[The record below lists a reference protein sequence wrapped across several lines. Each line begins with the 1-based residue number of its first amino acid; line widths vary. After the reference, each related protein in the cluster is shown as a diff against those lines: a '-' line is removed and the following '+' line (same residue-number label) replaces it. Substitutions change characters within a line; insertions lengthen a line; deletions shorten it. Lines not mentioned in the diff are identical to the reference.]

1 MKKIVILMMM
11 MFFSGS
17 ILLISSPLAQ
27 QDLYIKAV
35 SEKDPELKIQLLK
48 KYEQLYGETGD
59 KYLKFIYLQ
68 LAETLFQVKNYD
80 EAIQYG
86 EKTLASGDIAPTNR
100 LTLFYA
106 LANSYHSSQKDLDKA
121 YRYAGSMIEL
131 AQWVINKAKNS
142 DLQDLEKEKL
152 EQFIETY
159 KKYYIASGYRLQAKV
174 LFSRAGEDVNAIKEA
189 AQKAVEAY
197 KADKSENSSRLAFS
211 LAGHLFKKDNL
222 DDAIV
227 IAENIFDETNPN
239 EQFAGFLGTLYY
251 RKGEKDKAV
260 QYFELAYKAGRKIK
274 TAMTIGKLVFKKDID
289 KGIQY
294 FADAFILSNS
304 DEHSKAFQYL
314 QELYYNKKA
323 KDLAPDKQD
332 KGFKEIIQAAKVR
345 LGTQE
350 VMGEA
355 ATTN

>member
-1 MKKIVILMMM
+1 MKKIVISMIM
-11 MFFSGS
+11 MFLWGS

-48 KYEQLYGETGD
+48 QYEQLYGQTQD

-106 LANSYHSSQKDLDKA
+106 LANSYHTSQRDLDKA
-121 YRYAGSMIEL
+121 YQYANSMIEL

-159 KKYYIASGYRLQAKV
+159 QKYYIASGYRLQAKI
-174 LFSRAGEDVNAIKEA
+174 LFSRAEEDVNAIKEA

-197 KADKSENSSRLAFS
+197 KVDKSENSSKLAFS
-211 LAGHLFKKDNL
+211 LAGQLFKRNNL

-227 IAENIFDETNPN
+227 IVENIFDETNPK

-251 RKGEKDKAV
+251 RKGDKDKAV
-260 QYFELAYKAGRKIK
+260 QYLELAYKASRKIK
-274 TAMTIGKLVFKKDID
+274 TAMTIGQLVHKKDID

-314 QELYYNKKA
+314 RELYYNKKA
-323 KDLAPDKQD
+323 KDLTPAQQD

-350 VMGEA
+350 VSGEA

>member
-1 MKKIVILMMM
+1 MKKIAILIIM
-11 MFFSGS
+11 MFLLGS
-17 ILLISSPLAQ
+17 ILLIPSPPAQ

-35 SEKDPELKIQLLK
+35 SEKDPELKTQLLK
-48 KYEQLYGETGD
+48 QYEQVYGQTQD

-86 EKTLASGDIAPTNR
+86 EKALASGEIAPTNR

-106 LANSYHSSQKDLDKA
+106 LANSYHTSQKDLEKA
-121 YRYAGSMIEL
+121 YNYADSMIEL

-142 DLQDLEKEKL
+142 DLEDLGKEKL
-152 EQFIETY
+152 EQFVETY
-159 KKYYIASGYRLQAKV
+159 KKYYIASGYRLQAMV
-174 LFSRAGEDVNAIKEA
+174 LFSRAEEDVNAIKEA

-197 KADKSENSSRLAFS
+197 RADRSGNSSRLAFS
-211 LAGHLFKKDNL
+211 LAGQLFKKNNL

-239 EQFAGFLGTLYY
+239 DQFAGFLGTLYY
-251 RKGEKDKAV
+251 RKANKDKAV
-260 QYFELAYKAGRKIK
+260 QYFELAYRARRKIK
-274 TAMTIGKLVFKKDID
+274 TAMTIGKLVYKKDID

-304 DEHSKAFQYL
+304 DEDSKAFQYL
-314 QELYYNKKA
+314 RELYYNKKA
-323 KDLAPDKQD
+323 KDLAPAKQD
-332 KGFKEIIQAAKVR
+332 KGFQEIIQAAKVR
-345 LGTQE
+345 MGTQE
-350 VMGEA
+350 DTREA

>member
-11 MFFSGS
+11 MFLLGS
-17 ILLISSPLAQ
+17 MLLISSPLTQ

-48 KYEQLYGETGD
+48 QYEQLYEQTQD
-59 KYLKFIYLQ
+59 KYLKFIYFQ

-86 EKTLASGDIAPTNR
+86 EKALASGEIAPTNR
-100 LTLFYA
+100 LTLFYT
-106 LANSYHSSQKDLDKA
+106 LANSYHISQKNLEKA
-121 YRYAGSMIEL
+121 YQYADSMLEL
-131 AQWVINKAKNS
+131 AQWVINKAKKS
-142 DLQDLEKEKL
+142 DLQDMEKEKL

-174 LFSRAGEDVNAIKEA
+174 LFSRAEEDVNTIKEA

-197 KADKSENSSRLAFS
+197 KADKSDSSSRLAFS
-211 LAGHLFKKDNL
+211 LAGQLFKKNNL

-227 IAENIFDETNPN
+227 IAENIFDETKPN

-251 RKGEKDKAV
+251 RKGDKDKAV
-260 QYFELAYKAGRKIK
+260 YYFELAYKTSRKIK
-274 TAMTIGKLVFKKDID
+274 TAMTIGQLVYKKDID

-304 DEHSKAFQYL
+304 DELSKAFQYL
-314 QELYYNKKA
+314 RELYYNKKA
-323 KDLAPDKQD
+323 KDLAPAQQD

-350 VMGEA
+350 VTGEA
-355 ATTN
+355 VTTN

>member
-1 MKKIVILMMM
+1 MM
-11 MFFSGS
+11 MFLLGS
-17 ILLISSPLAQ
+17 ILLITSPQDQ

-35 SEKDPELKIQLLK
+35 SEKDPGLKIQLLK
-48 KYEQLYGETGD
+48 QYEQLYGETGD

-68 LAETLFQVKNYD
+68 LTETLFQVKNYE

-86 EKTLASGDIAPTNR
+86 EKTLVSGEIAPTNR

-106 LANSYHSSQKDLDKA
+106 LANSYYTSQKDLEKA
-121 YRYAGSMIEL
+121 YKYADLMIEL

-152 EQFIETY
+152 DQFIETY
-159 KKYYIASGYRLQAKV
+159 KKYYIASGYRLQAMV
-174 LFSRAGEDVNAIKEA
+174 LFSRAEDDVNTVKEA
-189 AQKAVEAY
+189 AEKAIEAY

-211 LAGHLFKKDNL
+211 IAGQLFKKNNL

-227 IAENIFDETNPN
+227 LAESIFDETNPK
-239 EQFAGFLGTLYY
+239 EQFAEFLGTLYY
-251 RKGEKDKAV
+251 RKGDKDKAV
-260 QYFELAYKAGRKIK
+260 QYFELAYKADRKMK
-274 TAMTIGKLVFKKDID
+274 TAMTIGQLVYKKDID

-304 DEHSKAFQYL
+304 DENSKAFQYL
-314 QELYYNKKA
+314 RELYFNKKA
-323 KDLAPDKQD
+323 KDLAPAKQD
-332 KGFKEIIQAAKVR
+332 KEFKDIIHAAKVR
-345 LGTQE
+345 LGSQDIS
-350 VMGEA
+350 GEA

>member
-11 MFFSGS
+11 LLLGS

-48 KYEQLYGETGD
+48 QYEQLYGDTGD

-68 LAETLFQVKNYD
+68 LAETFFQVKNYHQ
-80 EAIQYG
+80 AIQYG
-86 EKTLASGDIAPTNR
+86 EKTLVSGEIAPTNK

-106 LANSYHSSQKDLDKA
+106 LANSYHTSQKDLEKA
-121 YRYAGSMIEL
+121 YQYAESMIEL

-142 DLQDLEKEKL
+142 NVEDLEKDKL
-152 EQFIETY
+152 DQFIETY

-174 LFSRAGEDVNAIKEA
+174 LFSRAEDDVNAIKEA

-197 KADKSENSSRLAFS
+197 KADKSENSTRLAFS
-211 LAGHLFKKDNL
+211 LAGQLFKRNNL
-222 DDAIV
+222 DDAII

-251 RKGEKDKAV
+251 KKGDKDKAV
-260 QYFELAYKAGRKIK
+260 QYFELAYKTRRKIK
-274 TAMTIGKLVFKKDID
+274 TAMTIGQLVYKKDID

-294 FADAFILSNS
+294 FADAFVLSDS
-304 DEHSKAFQYL
+304 DEDSKAFQYL
-314 QELYYNKKA
+314 RELYYNKKA
-323 KDLAPDKQD
+323 KELDPAKQD

-350 VMGEA
+350 VTGEA

>member
-1 MKKIVILMMM
+1 MIM

-17 ILLISSPLAQ
+17 ILLIPSPLSQ

-35 SEKDPELKIQLLK
+35 SEKDPELKIQLLQQ
-48 KYEQLYGETGD
+48 YEQLYGKTGD

-68 LAETLFQVKNYD
+68 LAETFFQVKNYN

-86 EKTLASGDIAPTNR
+86 EKTLASGEIAPTNR

-106 LANSYHSSQKDLDKA
+106 LANSYYTSQKDLEKA
-121 YRYAGSMIEL
+121 YQYADSMIEL

-152 EQFIETY
+152 EQFIDTY

-174 LFSRAGEDVNAIKEA
+174 LFSRIEDDVNVIKAA

-211 LAGHLFKKDNL
+211 IAGQLFKKNNL
-222 DDAIV
+222 DDAIG

-251 RKGEKDKAV
+251 KKGDKDKAV
-260 QYFELAYKAGRKIK
+260 QYFELAYKASRKIK
-274 TAMTIGKLVFKKDID
+274 TAMTIGQLVYKKDID

-304 DEHSKAFQYL
+304 DEDSKAYKYL

-323 KDLAPDKQD
+323 KDLAPAKQD

-350 VMGEA
+350 VTGEA
-355 ATTN
+355 VTTN

>member
-1 MKKIVILMMM
+1 MIM

-17 ILLISSPLAQ
+17 ILLIPSPLSQ

-35 SEKDPELKIQLLK
+35 SEKDPELKIQLLQQ
-48 KYEQLYGETGD
+48 YEQLYGKTGD

-68 LAETLFQVKNYD
+68 LAETFFQVKNYN

-86 EKTLASGDIAPTNR
+86 EKTLASGEIAPTNR

-106 LANSYHSSQKDLDKA
+106 LANSYYTSQKDLEKA
-121 YRYAGSMIEL
+121 YQYADSMIEL

-152 EQFIETY
+152 EQFIDTY

-174 LFSRAGEDVNAIKEA
+174 LFSRVEDDVNVIKAA

-211 LAGHLFKKDNL
+211 IAGQLFKKNNL
-222 DDAIV
+222 DDAIG

-251 RKGEKDKAV
+251 KKGDKDKAV
-260 QYFELAYKAGRKIK
+260 QYFELAYKASRKIK
-274 TAMTIGKLVFKKDID
+274 TAMTIGQLVYKKDID

-304 DEHSKAFQYL
+304 DEDSKAYKYL

-323 KDLAPDKQD
+323 KDLAPAKQD

-350 VMGEA
+350 VTGEA
-355 ATTN
+355 VTTN

>member
-11 MFFSGS
+11 FLLGS
-17 ILLISSPLAQ
+17 ILLITSPQDQ

-35 SEKDPELKIQLLK
+35 SEKDPGLKIQLLK
-48 KYEQLYGETGD
+48 QYEQLYGETGD

-68 LAETLFQVKNYD
+68 LTETLFQVKNYE

-86 EKTLASGDIAPTNR
+86 EKTLVSGEIAPTNR

-106 LANSYHSSQKDLDKA
+106 LANSYYTSQKDLEKA
-121 YRYAGSMIEL
+121 YKYADLMIEL

-152 EQFIETY
+152 DQFIETY
-159 KKYYIASGYRLQAKV
+159 KKYYIASGYRLQAMV
-174 LFSRAGEDVNAIKEA
+174 LFSRAEDDVNTVKEA
-189 AQKAVEAY
+189 AEKAIEAY

-211 LAGHLFKKDNL
+211 IAGQLFKKNNL

-227 IAENIFDETNPN
+227 LAESIFDETNPK
-239 EQFAGFLGTLYY
+239 EQFAEFLGTLYY
-251 RKGEKDKAV
+251 RKGDKDKAV
-260 QYFELAYKAGRKIK
+260 QYFELAYKADRKMK
-274 TAMTIGKLVFKKDID
+274 TAMTIGQLVYKKDID

-304 DEHSKAFQYL
+304 DENSKAFQYL
-314 QELYYNKKA
+314 RELYFNKKA
-323 KDLAPDKQD
+323 KDLAPAKQD
-332 KGFKEIIQAAKVR
+332 KEFKEIIHAAKVR
-345 LGTQE
+345 LGSQDIS
-350 VMGEA
+350 GEA

>member
-1 MKKIVILMMM
+1 MKKIVILIMM
-11 MFFSGS
+11 MFLLGT
-17 ILLISSPLAQ
+17 ILLISSPQDQ

-48 KYEQLYGETGD
+48 QYEQLYGETGD

-68 LAETLFQVKNYD
+68 LTETLFQVKNYE

-86 EKTLASGDIAPTNR
+86 EKTLVSGEIAPTNR

-106 LANSYHSSQKDLDKA
+106 LANSYYTSQKDLEKA
-121 YRYAGSMIEL
+121 YKYADLMIEL

-152 EQFIETY
+152 DQFIETY
-159 KKYYIASGYRLQAKV
+159 KKYYIASGYRLQAMV
-174 LFSRAGEDVNAIKEA
+174 LFSRAEDDVNTVKEA
-189 AQKAVEAY
+189 AEKAIEAY

-211 LAGHLFKKDNL
+211 IAGQLFKKNNL

-227 IAENIFDETNPN
+227 LAESIFDETNPK
-239 EQFAGFLGTLYY
+239 EQFAEFLGTLYY
-251 RKGEKDKAV
+251 RKGDKDKAV
-260 QYFELAYKAGRKIK
+260 QYFELAYKADRKMK
-274 TAMTIGKLVFKKDID
+274 TAMTIGQLVYKKDID

-304 DEHSKAFQYL
+304 DENSKAFQYL
-314 QELYYNKKA
+314 RELYFNKKA
-323 KDLAPDKQD
+323 KDLAPAKQD
-332 KGFKEIIQAAKVR
+332 KEFKEIIHAAKVR
-345 LGTQE
+345 LGSQDIS
-350 VMGEA
+350 GEA

>member
-1 MKKIVILMMM
+1 MKKIVILIMM
-11 MFFSGS
+11 MFLLGS
-17 ILLISSPLAQ
+17 ILLISSPQAQ

-48 KYEQLYGETGD
+48 QYEQLYGETGD

-68 LAETLFQVKNYD
+68 LAETLFQVKNYE

-86 EKTLASGDIAPTNR
+86 EKTLVSGEIAPTNR

-106 LANSYHSSQKDLDKA
+106 LANSYYTSQKDPEKA
-121 YRYAGSMIEL
+121 YKYADSMMEL

-152 EQFIETY
+152 DQFIETY
-159 KKYYIASGYRLQAKV
+159 KKYYIASGYRLQAMV
-174 LFSRAGEDVNAIKEA
+174 LFSRAEDDVNTVKEA
-189 AQKAVEAY
+189 AEKAIEAY

-211 LAGHLFKKDNL
+211 IAGQLFKKNNL

-227 IAENIFDETNPN
+227 LAESIFDETNPK
-239 EQFAGFLGTLYY
+239 EQFAEFLGTLYY
-251 RKGEKDKAV
+251 RKGDKDKAV
-260 QYFELAYKAGRKIK
+260 QYFELAYKADRKMK
-274 TAMTIGKLVFKKDID
+274 TAMTIGQLVYKKDID

-304 DEHSKAFQYL
+304 DENSKAFQYL
-314 QELYYNKKA
+314 RELYFNKKA
-323 KDLAPDKQD
+323 KDLAPAKQD
-332 KGFKEIIQAAKVR
+332 KEFKEIIHAAKVR
-345 LGTQE
+345 LGSQDIS
-350 VMGEA
+350 GEA

>member
-11 MFFSGS
+11 LLLGS

-48 KYEQLYGETGD
+48 QYEQLYGETGD

-68 LAETLFQVKNYD
+68 LAETFFQVKNYD
-80 EAIQYG
+80 EAIKYG
-86 EKTLASGDIAPTNR
+86 EKTLASGEIAPTNR

-106 LANSYHSSQKDLDKA
+106 LANSYHTSKKDLEKA
-121 YRYAGSMIEL
+121 YQYADSMIEL

-142 DLQDLEKEKL
+142 DMEDLEKEKL
-152 EQFIETY
+152 DQFIETY
-159 KKYYIASGYRLQAKV
+159 KKYYIASGYRLQAMV
-174 LFSRAGEDVNAIKEA
+174 LFSRAEDDVNAIKEA

-197 KADKSENSSRLAFS
+197 KADKSENSTRLAFS
-211 LAGHLFKKDNL
+211 LAGQLFKKNNL

-227 IAENIFDETNPN
+227 VTENIFDETNPN
-239 EQFAGFLGTLYY
+239 EQFSGFLGTLYY
-251 RKGEKDKAV
+251 KKGDKDKAV
-260 QYFELAYKAGRKIK
+260 QYFELAYKTSRKIK
-274 TAMTIGKLVFKKDID
+274 TAMTIGQLVYKKDID

-294 FADAFILSNS
+294 FADAFILSHS
-304 DEHSKAFQYL
+304 DEDSKAFQYL
-314 QELYYNKKA
+314 RELYYNKKA
-323 KDLAPDKQD
+323 KDLDPAKQN

-350 VMGEA
+350 VTDEA

>member
-1 MKKIVILMMM
+1 MM
-11 MFFSGS
+11 MFLLGS
-17 ILLISSPLAQ
+17 ILLITSPQDQ

-35 SEKDPELKIQLLK
+35 SEKDPGLKIQLLK
-48 KYEQLYGETGD
+48 QYEQLYGETGD

-68 LAETLFQVKNYD
+68 LTETLFQVKNYE

-86 EKTLASGDIAPTNR
+86 EKTLVSGEIAPTNR

-106 LANSYHSSQKDLDKA
+106 LANSYYTSQKDLEKA
-121 YRYAGSMIEL
+121 YKYADLMIEL

-152 EQFIETY
+152 DQFIETY
-159 KKYYIASGYRLQAKV
+159 KKYYIASGYRLQAMV
-174 LFSRAGEDVNAIKEA
+174 LFSRAEDDVNTVKEA
-189 AQKAVEAY
+189 AEKAIEAY

-211 LAGHLFKKDNL
+211 IAGQLFKKNNL

-227 IAENIFDETNPN
+227 LAESIFDETNPK
-239 EQFAGFLGTLYY
+239 EQFAEFLGTLYY
-251 RKGEKDKAV
+251 RKGDKDKAV
-260 QYFELAYKAGRKIK
+260 QYFELAYKADRKMK
-274 TAMTIGKLVFKKDID
+274 TAMTIGQLVYKKDID

-304 DEHSKAFQYL
+304 DENSKAFQYL
-314 QELYYNKKA
+314 RELYFNKKA
-323 KDLAPDKQD
+323 KDLAPAKQD
-332 KGFKEIIQAAKVR
+332 KEFKEIIHAAKVR
-345 LGTQE
+345 LGSQDIS
-350 VMGEA
+350 GEA

>member
-1 MKKIVILMMM
+1 M

-17 ILLISSPLAQ
+17 ILLIPSPLSQ

-35 SEKDPELKIQLLK
+35 SEKDPELKIQLLQQ
-48 KYEQLYGETGD
+48 YEQLYGKTGD

-68 LAETLFQVKNYD
+68 LAETFFQVKNYN

-86 EKTLASGDIAPTNR
+86 EKTLASGEIAPTNR

-106 LANSYHSSQKDLDKA
+106 LANSYYTSQKDLEKA
-121 YRYAGSMIEL
+121 YQYADSMIEL

-152 EQFIETY
+152 EQFIDTY

-174 LFSRAGEDVNAIKEA
+174 LFSRIEDDVNVIKAA

-211 LAGHLFKKDNL
+211 IAGQLFKKNNL
-222 DDAIV
+222 DDAIG

-251 RKGEKDKAV
+251 KKGDKDKAV
-260 QYFELAYKAGRKIK
+260 QYFELAYKASRKIK
-274 TAMTIGKLVFKKDID
+274 TAMTIGQLVYKKDID

-304 DEHSKAFQYL
+304 DEDSKAYKYL

-323 KDLAPDKQD
+323 KDLAPAKQD

-350 VMGEA
+350 VTGEA
-355 ATTN
+355 VTTN

>member
-1 MKKIVILMMM
+1 MKKIVILIMM
-11 MFFSGS
+11 MFLWGS
-17 ILLISSPLAQ
+17 ILLISSPLAK

-48 KYEQLYGETGD
+48 QYEQLYGETGD

-68 LAETLFQVKNYD
+68 LAETFFQVKNYD

-86 EKTLASGDIAPTNR
+86 EKALASGEIAPTNR

-106 LANSYHSSQKDLDKA
+106 LANSYHTSQKDLEKA
-121 YRYAGSMIEL
+121 YKYADSMIEL
-131 AQWVINKAKNS
+131 AQWVIDKAKNS
-142 DLQDLEKEKL
+142 DLEELEKEKL
-152 EQFIETY
+152 EQFVETY

-174 LFSRAGEDVNAIKEA
+174 LFSRAEDDVNAIKDA

-197 KADKSENSSRLAFS
+197 KADKSENSSRLVFS
-211 LAGHLFKKDNL
+211 LAGQLFKKNNL
-222 DDAIV
+222 DDAVVIV
-227 IAENIFDETNPN
+227 ENIFDEINPD

-251 RKGEKDKAV
+251 RKGNKDKAV
-260 QYFELAYKAGRKIK
+260 QYFELAYRARRKIK
-274 TAMTIGKLVFKKDID
+274 TAMTIGKLVYKKDID

-304 DEHSKAFQYL
+304 DEASKAFQYL
-314 QELYYNKKA
+314 RELYYNKKA
-323 KDLAPDKQD
+323 KDLAPAKQD

-350 VMGEA
+350 VTGEA

>member
-11 MFFSGS
+11 MFLSGS

-48 KYEQLYGETGD
+48 QYEQLYGETGD

-159 KKYYIASGYRLQAKV
+159 QKYYIASGYRLQAAV
-174 LFSRAGEDVNAIKEA
+174 LFSRAGEDVNAVKEA

-211 LAGHLFKKDNL
+211 LAGQLFKKNNL
-222 DDAIV
+222 DDAVV

-251 RKGEKDKAV
+251 RKGDKDKAV

-274 TAMTIGKLVFKKDID
+274 TAMTIGQLVYKKDID

-314 QELYYNKKA
+314 RELFYNKKA
-323 KDLAPDKQD
+323 KDLAPAQQD

-350 VMGEA
+350 VTGEA

>member
-1 MKKIVILMMM
+1 MKKIVILMIM

-17 ILLISSPLAQ
+17 ILLIPSPLSQ

-35 SEKDPELKIQLLK
+35 SEKDPELKIQLLQQ
-48 KYEQLYGETGD
+48 YEQLYGKTGD

-68 LAETLFQVKNYD
+68 LAETFFQVKNYN

-86 EKTLASGDIAPTNR
+86 EKTLASGEIAPTNR

-106 LANSYHSSQKDLDKA
+106 LANSYYTSQKDLEKA
-121 YRYAGSMIEL
+121 YQYADSMIEL

-152 EQFIETY
+152 EQFIDTY

-174 LFSRAGEDVNAIKEA
+174 LFSRIEDDVNVIKAA

-211 LAGHLFKKDNL
+211 IAGQLFKKNNL
-222 DDAIV
+222 DDAIG

-251 RKGEKDKAV
+251 KKGDKDKAV
-260 QYFELAYKAGRKIK
+260 QYFELAYKASRKIK
-274 TAMTIGKLVFKKDID
+274 TAMTIGQLVYKKDID

-304 DEHSKAFQYL
+304 DEDSKAYKYL

-323 KDLAPDKQD
+323 KDLAPAKQD

-350 VMGEA
+350 VTGEA
-355 ATTN
+355 VTTN